1 MIVTEDTP
9 TDEQQTNWI
18 KDESLGYKV
27 VEVWKGRL
35 VWGGGMERKGNLSH
49 VSPPVSQC
57 LSTLIAL
64 YMSVQDTSI
73 ETYTCTSYLMIMG
86 HTLPQVLE
94 EAGVT
99 TVHQVHKSSSVIVLV
114 ASALFPQASSPT
126 LLPSLFPT
134 TPFHVPSEAPLV
146 PPNPETSHHTIQIS
160 PLSHR
165 GHTHR

>member
-1 MIVTEDTP
+1 MRREVDLGRRHG
-9 TDEQQTNWI
+9 
-18 KDESLGYKV
+18 KESKSA
-27 VEVWKGRL
+27 
-35 VWGGGMERKGNLSH
+35 NSISH
-49 VSPPVSQC
+49 LSPPVSQC

-64 YMSVQDTSI
+64 YTSVQDTSI

-134 TPFHVPSEAPLV
+134 THSMFHLKLPS
-146 PPNPETSHHTIQIS
+146 SHPIQKH
-160 PLSHR
+160 PTTQFKFPH
-165 GHTHR
+165 